1 MPKKLSDSQKK
12 DISKSFLNGEGIKDI
27 AQLYNYSTQT
37 IIKQL
42 KIILGDDRFK
52 IINSQ
57 NRKNKNNIK
66 KKKIELNTLKKQN
79 SKEKNHMIHK
89 NLKLT
94 ETPEAKDQDKSLNQD
109 NFFELVPLTEGID
122 LNNRK
127 DIITEPINNIKFPDV
142 VYMLIDKKIELEIN
156 LLKDY
161 PDWSFMPEDDL
172 ERKVIEIFEDHK
184 IAKKLCSKNQK
195 LIKIPNPNI
204 FSLASDFL
212 RAKGISRIIFKDLLI
227 SI

>member
-1 MPKKLSDSQKK
+1 MPKKLSESQKE
-12 DISKSFLNGEGIKDI
+12 DISKSFLNGESIKDI

-42 KIILGDDRFK
+42 KIILGDERFK

-57 NRKNKNNIK
+57 NRKNKNNNK
-66 KKKIELNTLKKQN
+66 KKKIELNTIKKQN
-79 SKEKNHMIHK
+79 SKEKNNVVHK
-89 NLKLT
+89 NVNII
-94 ETPEAKDQDKSLNQD
+94 ESPEVKDIAKSINQD
-109 NFFELVPLTEGID
+109 NFFELVPLTDGVD

-127 DIITEPINNIKFPDV
+127 DLITEPINNIKFPDV

-156 LLKDY
+156 FLKDY

-195 LIKIPNPNI
+195 LIKVPNPNV

-212 RAKGISRIIFKDLLI
+212 KAKGISRIIFKDLLI

>member
-1 MPKKLSDSQKK
+1 LPKKLSESQKE
-12 DISKSFLNGEGIKDI
+12 DISKSFLNGESIKDI

-42 KIILGDDRFK
+42 KIILGDERFK

-57 NRKNKNNIK
+57 NRKNKNNNK
-66 KKKIELNTLKKQN
+66 KKKIELNTIKKQN
-79 SKEKNHMIHK
+79 SKEKNNVVHK
-89 NLKLT
+89 NVNII
-94 ETPEAKDQDKSLNQD
+94 ESPEVKDIAKSINQD
-109 NFFELVPLTEGID
+109 NFFELVPLTDGVD

-127 DIITEPINNIKFPDV
+127 DLITEPINNIKFPDV

-156 LLKDY
+156 FLKDY

-195 LIKIPNPNI
+195 LIKVPNPNV

-212 RAKGISRIIFKDLLI
+212 KAKGISRIIFKDLLI